1 MCWGGGGELRRAERG
16 SWGESH
22 HWFEGQYYLLL
33 MPSGCENVALVMG
46 LKPSNPDSRWQVLTV
61 LMSSLDDP
69 AELLLAAK

>member
-1 MCWGGGGELRRAERG
+1 MNRPLLKVCVGGGELRRAEGG

-46 LKPSNPDSRWQVLTV
+46 LKPSNPDSVG
-61 LMSSLDDP
+61 
-69 AELLLAAK
+69 KF